1 MIVRWLGLAVALA
14 VASCAPPPPSS
25 RPAAPS
31 AAVPA
36 APGAPPA
43 DPGKPASKSVD
54 PPPLIGLASREVES
68 LFGRPR
74 FVRRDGPAQIWQYG
88 TDACTVNLFF
98 YREGPML
105 RVRHVEFRN
114 RSADLATP
122 GGCEGAVVSMVQTPR

>member
-14 VASCAPPPPSS
+14 VASCAPPPPG

-36 APGAPPA
+36 APGAPPG

-54 PPPLIGLASREVES
+54 LPPLIGLVSREVES
-68 LFGRPR
+68 LFGQPR

-122 GGCEGAVVSMVQTPR
+122 GGCEGAVVSMVQAPR